1 MALTAEFTTFTWDSL
16 GRGLANTL
24 DEGLHSAGIS
34 VPGFG
39 PPPPDARPF
48 DVIII
53 GGGTFGSVLA
63 QHLLV
68 VDRTRSR
75 RILVLEAG
83 PHVLPEH
90 VQNLP
95 FLGYGL
101 PDFVQP
107 WEPSRPGGPNPA
119 GLRMCLG
126 GRSLEWGGW
135 SPQPLDAELAGS
147 WPAGVVADLKG
158 PVIID
163 GNANQPGYFAQ
174 AADQLGV
181 EDTNDFIYGPFHN
194 ALRARLR
201 GGLAGAAAGT
211 IAANLSPGA
220 LPDPLAVQA
229 LGAAPA
235 AAQLRELLG
244 LPAGD
249 QTPPAQLLEQAKLE
263 APLAVQTRNL
273 PGLFPINKFSG
284 LPLLVAAERSE
295 ADATYPYDQL
305 KRLIVVPGWHVQ
317 DIETRTLADNSVQ
330 VTGVWV
336 AQGLDGQ
343 VSQRRLVPLAD
354 DGVVVIALG
363 TIESSRLA
371 LQTFQQSLSWRAA
384 QRMGQNLLA
393 HLRSNF
399 TIRIPRNNIP
409 GMPPVPAPGAGAAQ
423 KVLTEVSA
431 LFVKGR
437 VNLQGQDR
445 YFHLQVTASGANAAG
460 RNSEAQ
466 LFKKVP
472 DLDQLDRLRRS
483 SNTHVVITLRG
494 IGEMTPHNP
503 DSFVARDP
511 QALYFDRPRAVV
523 SIGDARAYAEA
534 VVAGNPPPPAS
545 PQTQLDADVWERMDQ
560 LADEV
565 ALMFAGGQPFEILT
579 DDGGAIPV
587 PAGAAAANLA
597 QLHPHIR
604 RRDGLG
610 TTHHEAGTLRMGDNV
625 AAAVSDGF
633 GRIHDTTNCF
643 NASPALYP
651 SLGSPNPM
659 LTGVGLV
666 RRTGDFLSRRLAAQP
681 AANLL
686 VTPAPFAGNGA
697 GWQVLF
703 DGTLASFNNW
713 AFVGSRS
720 GADNQPPCGFR
731 YIDGQ
736 IVTVGAGDFGLL
748 FYPQPFGNFRLR
760 LQFRI
765 FDPTANC
772 GVFVRIRDP
781 RLPLPAPIQAR
792 AAADLQAFNN
802 NRAWTAVHSGFE
814 VQIDDTA
821 QGDPRADF
829 YGIRPEPNGL
839 RKNRTGAIYKIPAA
853 DPIPGTN
860 QLDRQDQDYTPGPA
874 LQPLPWRDPNGWYEY
889 EIQVQGDTYEVRLER
904 VGQQMVRTTRFVN
917 PDGLRGVAP
926 SLQDPATGFVGL
938 QAYSN
943 KRVAFRHIQLQPLP

>member
-1 MALTAEFTTFTWDSL
+1 MTLTAEFTTFTLDNL
-16 GRGLANTL
+16 GRGLSNTL
-24 DEGLHSAGIS
+24 DEALYSAGIG

-39 PPPPDARPF
+39 PPPADARPF

-63 QHLLV
+63 QHLLF
-68 VDRTRSR
+68 VDRMRSR

-83 PHVLPEH
+83 PFVLPEH

-107 WEPSRPGGPNPA
+107 WEPTQPNGPNPT
-119 GLRMCLG
+119 GLRMGLG

-135 SPQPLDAELAGS
+135 SPQPLDAELAVD
-147 WPAGVVADLKG
+147 WPAGVVADLQG
-158 PVIID
+158 VVTID
-163 GNANQPGYFAQ
+163 GNPNQPGYFAQ

-194 ALRARLR
+194 ALRVQLR
-201 GGLAGAAAGT
+201 MGLTSVAAGT
-211 IAANLSPGA
+211 IAANLSLGT
-220 LPDPLAVQA
+220 LPNPLAVQA
-229 LGAAPA
+229 LGPGPT
-235 AAQLRELLG
+235 AAQLRDLLG
-244 LPAGD
+244 LPMGD
-249 QTPPAQLLEQAKLE
+249 TTPPAQLLEQAKLE
-263 APLAVQTRNL
+263 APLAVQARNL

-284 LPLLVAAERSE
+284 LPLLIAAERSE
-295 ADATYPYDQL
+295 ADASYPYDQF
-305 KRLIVVPGWHVQ
+305 KRLLVVPGWHVQ

-336 AQGLDGQ
+336 AQGLGGQ
-343 VSQRRLVPLAD
+343 VTQRRFVPLAE

-399 TIRIPRNNIP
+399 TIRVPRNAIP
-409 GMPPVPAPGAGAAQ
+409 GMPPIPATAPGAAQ
-423 KVLTEVSA
+423 QVLTEVSA

-437 VNLQGQDR
+437 ANLQGRDR

-466 LFKKVP
+466 LFRKVP
-472 DLDQLDRLRRS
+472 DLDQLDRLRQS

-503 DSFVARDP
+503 DSFVTRDL
-511 QALYFDRPRAVV
+511 QALYFDRPRAAV
-523 SIGDARAYAEA
+523 SIGDAQAYAA
-534 VVAGNPPPPAS
+534 AAAQSKPPVS

-565 ALMFAGGQPFEILT
+565 AVMFANGQPFEILT
-579 DDGGAIPV
+579 ADGSAIPV
-587 PAGAAAANLA
+587 PAGATAADLA
-597 QLHPHIR
+597 QLYPHTN
-604 RRDGLG
+604 RRDSLG
-610 TTHHEAGTLRMGDNV
+610 STHHEAGTLRMGDNI
-625 AAAVSDGF
+625 AASVTDGF

-643 NASPALYP
+643 CASPALYP

-666 RRTGDFLSRRLAAQP
+666 RRTGDFLSRRLVAQP
-681 AANLL
+681 AATLL
-686 VTPAPFAGNGA
+686 LTPTPFGGNGA

-703 DGTLASFNNW
+703 DGTLASFNAW
-713 AFVGSRS
+713 AFVGSAR

-748 FYPQPFGNFRLR
+748 FYPQAFSNFTLR
-760 LQFRI
+760 LQFRV
-765 FDPTANC
+765 FDATANS

-781 RLPLPAPIQAR
+781 RQDLPPPIQAR
-792 AAADLQAFNN
+792 AAADLQTFNN

-821 QGDPRADF
+821 QGDSRVDF

-839 RKNRTGAIYKIPAA
+839 RKNRTGAIYKIPAG
-853 DPIPGTN
+853 DPIPNTN
-860 QLDRQDQDYTPGPA
+860 QLDRQDQDYTPGP
-874 LQPLPWRDPNGWYEY
+874 LLLPLPWRDPNGWYEY
-889 EIQVQGDTYEVRLER
+889 EIRVQGDTYEARLGR
-904 VGQQMVRTTRFVN
+904 VGQPMVQTTRFVN
-917 PDGLRGVAP
+917 TDLLRGVAP
-926 SLQDPATGFVGL
+926 SPQDPATGFIGL

-943 KRVAFRHIQLQPLP
+943 KRVAFRHIEVQPLP

>member
-1 MALTAEFTTFTWDSL
+1 MALTAEFTTFTLDNL
-16 GRGLANTL
+16 GRGLGNTL
-24 DEGLHSAGIS
+24 DEALYSAGIGVS
-34 VPGFG
+34 GFG
-39 PPPPDARPF
+39 PPPADARPF

-63 QHLLV
+63 QHLLF
-68 VDRTRSR
+68 VDHMRSR

-83 PHVLPEH
+83 PFVLPEH

-107 WEPSRPGGPNPA
+107 WEPTRGGPNPT

-135 SPQPLDAELAGS
+135 SPQPLDAELAVD
-147 WPAGVVADLKG
+147 WPAGVVADLQG
-158 PVIID
+158 PVTID
-163 GNANQPGYFAQ
+163 GNPNQPGYFAQ

-194 ALRARLR
+194 ALRAHLR
-201 GGLAGAAAGT
+201 NGLAGAAAGT
-211 IAANLSPGA
+211 IAANLALGA
-220 LPDPLAVQA
+220 LPNPLAVQA
-229 LGAAPA
+229 LGPNPT
-235 AAQLRELLG
+235 AAQLRALLG

-249 QTPPAQLLEQAKLE
+249 ATPQAQLLEQTRLE
-263 APLAVQTRNL
+263 APLAVQARNL

-284 LPLLVAAERSE
+284 LPLLIAAERSE
-295 ADATYPYDQL
+295 ADASYPYDQL
-305 KRLIVVPGWHVQ
+305 KRLLVVPGWHAQ

-330 VTGVWV
+330 AIGVWV
-336 AQGLDGQ
+336 VQGLGDQ
-343 VSQRRLVPLAD
+343 VTQRRFVPLAE
-354 DGVVVIALG
+354 DGVVMIALG
-363 TIESSRLA
+363 TIESSRMA

-399 TIRIPRNNIP
+399 TIRVPRNAIP
-409 GMPPVPAPGAGAAQ
+409 GMPAVPAPGAGAAQ
-423 KVLTEVSA
+423 QVLTEVSA
-431 LFVKGR
+431 LFVKGTT
-437 VNLQGQDR
+437 NLQGRDR

-466 LFKKVP
+466 LFRKVP
-472 DLDQLDRLRRS
+472 DLDQLDSLRRS
-483 SNTHVVITLRG
+483 SNNYVVITLRG
-494 IGEMTPHNP
+494 IGEMTPQNP
-503 DSFVARDP
+503 DSFVTRDL
-511 QALYFDRPRAVV
+511 QALYFDRPRAAV
-523 SIGDARAYAEA
+523 SIGDAQAYAA
-534 VVAGNPPPPAS
+534 APAQSKPPAS

-565 ALMFAGGQPFEILT
+565 AVMFAGGQPFEILT
-579 DDGGAIPV
+579 ADGGAIRV
-587 PAGAAAANLA
+587 PAGATAANLA
-597 QLHPHIR
+597 QLHPHIN
-604 RRDGLG
+604 RRDSLG
-610 TTHHEAGTLRMGDNV
+610 STHHEAGTLRMGDNV
-625 AAAVSDGF
+625 GASVTDGF

-643 NASPALYP
+643 CASPALYP

-659 LTGVGLV
+659 LTGVALV
-666 RRTGDFLSRRLAAQP
+666 RRTGDFLSRRLGTLP

-686 VTPAPFAGNGA
+686 TTPAPFGGSGA

-703 DGTLASFNNW
+703 DGTLASFNAW
-713 AFVGSRS
+713 AFVGSAR
-720 GADNQPPCGFR
+720 GADNQPPCSFR

-736 IVTVGAGDFGLL
+736 MVTVGAGDFGLL
-748 FYPQPFGNFRLR
+748 FYPQAFSNFTLR
-760 LQFRI
+760 LQFRV
-765 FDPTANC
+765 FDSTANS

-781 RLPLPAPIQAR
+781 RRELPPLIQQR
-792 AAADLQAFNN
+792 ALADLQASNN

-821 QGDPRADF
+821 QGDSRVDF

-839 RKNRTGAIYKIPAA
+839 RKNRTGAIYKIPAG

-860 QLDRQDQDYTPGPA
+860 QFDRQDQDYTPPGRP
-874 LQPLPWRDPNGWYEY
+874 LQLLPWRDPNGWYEY
-889 EIQVQGDTYEVRLER
+889 EIRVQGNTYEVRLGQ
-904 VGQQMVRTTRFVN
+904 VGQQMNRTTRFVN
-917 PDGLRGVAP
+917 ADPIRGLPA
-926 SLQDPATGFVGL
+926 SQDQDSGFVGL

-943 KRVAFRHIQLQPLP
+943 KRVAFRHIEIQPLP

>member
-24 DEGLHSAGIS
+24 DEALHSTGIT

-48 DVIII
+48 DVVVI

-63 QHLLV
+63 QHLLF

-107 WEPSRPGGPNPA
+107 WEPSPPGGPNPS
-119 GLRMCLG
+119 GLRICLG

-135 SPQPLDAELAGS
+135 SPQPLDAELAVD

-158 PVIID
+158 PVTID
-163 GNANQPGYFAQ
+163 GAANQPGYFAQ

-181 EDTNDFIYGPFHN
+181 EDTNDFIYGQFHN
-194 ALRARLR
+194 ALRAQLR
-201 GGLAGAAAGT
+201 SGLTGAAAGA
-211 IAANLSPGA
+211 IAANLSFAA
-220 LPDPLAVQA
+220 LPNPLAVQA
-229 LGAAPA
+229 LGAQPN

-249 QTPPAQLLEQAKLE
+249 QTPQAQLIEQAKLE

-284 LPLLVAAERSE
+284 LPLLIAAERSE
-295 ADATYPYDQL
+295 ADASYPYDQL
-305 KRLIVVPGWHVQ
+305 KRLLVVPGWHVQ
-317 DIETRTLADNSVQ
+317 DIETQTLADNSVQ
-330 VTGVWV
+330 ATGVWV
-336 AQGLDGQ
+336 AQGLGGQ
-343 VSQRRLVPLAD
+343 VSQRRFVPLTD

-363 TIESSRLA
+363 TIESTRLA

-437 VNLQGQDR
+437 VNLQGRDR
-445 YFHLQVTASGANAAG
+445 YFHLQVTASGANPAG
-460 RNSEAQ
+460 RSSEAQ

-494 IGEMTPHNP
+494 IGEMAPQNP
-503 DSFVARDP
+503 DSVVARNL
-511 QALYFDRPRAVV
+511 QALYFDRPRAAV
-523 SIGDARAYAEA
+523 SIGDAQAYAA
-534 VVAGNPPPPAS
+534 APAGNKPLVSA
-545 PQTQLDADVWERMDQ
+545 QTRLDADVWEAMDQ

-587 PAGAAAANLA
+587 SAGATAAKLA

-610 TTHHEAGTLRMGDNV
+610 TTHHEAGTLRMGNNI
-625 AAAVSDGF
+625 ATSVSDGF

-659 LTGVGLV
+659 LTGVGLA
-666 RRTGDFLSRRLAAQP
+666 RRTGDFLSRRLVAQP

-686 VTPAPFAGNGA
+686 VTPAPFAGSGA

-703 DGTLASFNNW
+703 DGTLASFNAW
-713 AFVGSRS
+713 AFVGSRN
-720 GADNQPPCGFR
+720 GADNQPPSGFR
-731 YIDGQ
+731 YVDGQ

-748 FYPQPFGNFRLR
+748 FYPQAFGNFRLQ
-760 LQFRI
+760 LQFRV
-765 FDPTANC
+765 FDATANS

-792 AAADLQAFNN
+792 ADADLRASNN

-821 QGDPRADF
+821 QGDDRVDF
-829 YGIRPEPNGL
+829 YGIRPEPSGL

-860 QLDRQDQDYTPGPA
+860 QLDAQGQDYTPGPA
-874 LQPLPWRDPNGWYEY
+874 LQPLPWRDPNGWYDY
-889 EIQVQGDTYEVRLER
+889 EIQVQGNTYEVRLGR

-917 PDGLRGVAP
+917 NDALRGVAP
-926 SLQDPATGFVGL
+926 SPQDQATGFVGL